1 MAIFGGSSSRSRSSN
16 AASETAQQVQEQGSA
31 LSFSNIQTGK
41 YGNVEI
47 DATTTDFASV
57 EKAMALANETL
68 KLVDKTNKSAFDSVD
83 QSFSFAGGAFN
94 RSIDAINDTND
105 QAFNFA
111 GGAFNRS
118 IDAIND
124 TNTSAFSF
132 VSEAANSLLD
142 TSAETIATVAANTR
156 SDASESFNQLV
167 KYSGIGVV
175 SIAAIFLIMFFIGK
189 K

>member
-16 AASETAQQVQEQGSA
+16 AAAETAQQVQEQGSA

-47 DATTTDFASV
+47 QASTTDFASV

-68 KLVDKTNKSAFDSVD
+68 KLVDKTNKNAFDSVD
-83 QSFSFAGGAFN
+83 QSFSFAGGAFDRSLN
-94 RSIDAINDTND
+94 FAGGAFDRSIDAINDTN
-105 QAFNFA
+105 N
-111 GGAFNRS
+111 
-118 IDAIND
+118 
-124 TNTSAFSF
+124 SAFSF

-167 KYSGIGVV
+167 KYSGVAVV
-175 SIAAIFLIMFFIGK
+175 SIAAIFVVMFFIGK